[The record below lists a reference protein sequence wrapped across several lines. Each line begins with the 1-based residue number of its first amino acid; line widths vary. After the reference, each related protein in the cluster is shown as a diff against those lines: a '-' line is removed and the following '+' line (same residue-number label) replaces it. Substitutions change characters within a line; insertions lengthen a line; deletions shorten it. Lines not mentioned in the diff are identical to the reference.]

1 MDLRKV
7 SVLEA
12 PEVYQRLAQGAVSDD
27 PAQWIFSYDWG
38 RSRDGWMEFDGF
50 FQLSLEGRKIENDF
64 LDFEGD
70 LI

>member
-27 PAQWIFSYDWG
+27 PAQWIFSYD
-38 RSRDGWMEFDGF
+38 
-50 FQLSLEGRKIENDF
+50 
-64 LDFEGD
+64 
-70 LI
+70 